1 MTNGADR
8 LPEPGR
14 VVLADL
20 YRRYGPWLV
29 ARIRGR
35 FGVEN
40 AEDVVQETWLR
51 IAPIGGAEDIRHPK
65 ALLLRIASNL
75 AINQRRQAVRQAEIL
90 EAAGRVDGLGAQA
103 DEQTQT
109 VLLRQII
116 LGLPEPLHDVFV
128 LSRFVGLTHAQI
140 ADQLGIPV
148 TTVEWRMSKAVA
160 HVTAQLRL

>member
-1 MTNGADR
+1 VTDSADR

-14 VVLADL
+14 AVLADL
-20 YRRYGPWLV
+20 YRRYGPWLI
-29 ARIRGR
+29 ARVRGR
-35 FGVEN
+35 FGIEN

-51 IAPIGGAEDIRHPK
+51 LAPIGAREEIRHPK

-75 AINQRRQAVRQAEIL
+75 AINQGRQAVRQAKIL
-90 EAAGRVDGLGAQA
+90 ETEGAGHGLATQA
-103 DEQTQT
+103 EDQTQA

-128 LSRFVGLTHAQI
+128 LSRFKGLTHAQI
-140 ADQLGIPV
+140 ADQLGVPV